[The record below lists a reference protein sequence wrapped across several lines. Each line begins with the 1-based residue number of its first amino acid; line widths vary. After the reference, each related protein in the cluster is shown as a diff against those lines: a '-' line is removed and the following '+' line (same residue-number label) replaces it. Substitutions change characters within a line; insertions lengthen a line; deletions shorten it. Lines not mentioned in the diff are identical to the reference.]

1 MPMVRHEAEP
11 MRKVREGSFMAVV
24 GSCKL
29 KRVRGTLRVRCTDG
43 WMKWFVVVMKGSSTA
58 SKGSLTVV
66 GYEPAT
72 PIKAGGVVEL
82 PPCRWCFESVTT
94 RMKRSTDYV
103 CGSNGKLPFESLMA
117 DITSLKAQRTNSDE
131 ERTKSDEDSG
141 SRSPKNPLA
150 EQLTAI
156 AASLDTL
163 ESHLREDIQFLKIR
177 YEPPSNQVEKGASDD
192 NHYDEEDRFELDTQ
206 EVSDDN
212 PGDDEDQFQYV
223 WGVVGGQLEVCGDI
237 KLKINGQSEVC
248 DGQSEVCDGNQ
259 LKIEDLEKT
268 QSHVEWLP
276 TSLPLVGPILM
287 ISWIDRKEKWAE
299 PDGWKDTN
307 TMTIGKQ
314 GYISGKLV
322 AGKVQ
327 TKKVGTVVHAIR
339 GKRGDRS

>member
-1 MPMVRHEAEP
+1 
-11 MRKVREGSFMAVV
+11 
-24 GSCKL
+24 
-29 KRVRGTLRVRCTDG
+29 
-43 WMKWFVVVMKGSSTA
+43 
-58 SKGSLTVV
+58 
-66 GYEPAT
+66 
-72 PIKAGGVVEL
+72 
-82 PPCRWCFESVTT
+82 
-94 RMKRSTDYV
+94 
-103 CGSNGKLPFESLMA
+103 MA
-117 DITSLKAQRTNSDE
+117 DITSLKAQRTNYDE

-177 YEPPSNQVEKGASDD
+177 YEPPSNQVEKGASND

-314 GYISGKLV
+314 GYICIYKVWASPLADKKVPLYMFDSNLNSITFVKACNVRKHTTRIFVKGQISTTIEWLIAWSRIPLRLEDKSIFRVGCIDMNPNPNSYGLWDICLLVAGKLV